1 MTVITEKKL
10 EAYKELI
17 KLNPDDYK
25 DQIKLL
31 KEKFPEKLG
40 DINPYDISTLSE
52 KEKDRAF
59 F

>member
-10 EAYKELI
+10 KAYEELI
-17 KLNPDDYK
+17 KLNPESFK

-40 DINPYDISTLSE
+40 DNPLPSPTSVP
-52 KEKDRAF
+52 R
-59 F
+59 